1 MMYPAVIDMPTSR
14 LYASAPAALPFDRSL
29 EIRAFLLR
37 RPHGNLLVYSAPTV
51 PDDVEAIGDL
61 GGISRQYL
69 NHWHEAGF
77 GCDSVA
83 PTFDASLV
91 CHELDRPDA
100 ETGCAID
107 ETFAERHHSGD
118 DFEAIPTPG
127 HTDGATAFL
136 WDGGGHRFLF
146 TGDTI
151 YLRDGEWVA
160 AVLESSDRGPYMESL
175 ELIRRLDFDVLV
187 PWAATRGRSYYA
199 VTDRVDT
206 ERRIDAMLERLWRG
220 ASR

>member
-1 MMYPAVIDMPTSR
+1 MNPAVTDTPTSH

-37 RPHGNLLVYSAPTV
+37 RHHGNLLVYSAPTV

-77 GCDSVA
+77 GCDRVA
-83 PTFDASLV
+83 ATFDASLI
-91 CHELDRPDA
+91 CHELDRPGA
-100 ETGCAID
+100 EGGCAID
-107 ETFAERHHSGD
+107 ETFAERHHFGD
-118 DFEAIPTPG
+118 DLEVIPTPG
-127 HTDGATAFL
+127 HTAGATAYL
-136 WDGGGHRFLF
+136 WNGGRHRFLF

-151 YLRDGEWVA
+151 YLREGEWVA

-175 ELIRRLDFDVLV
+175 ELIRTLDFDVLV
-187 PWAATRGRSYYA
+187 PWGATRGREYYA

-220 ASR
+220 ASC